1 MTAKLLRL
9 VGVAYLVIVAV
20 VAAMGRS
27 SEIVVAITAAMG
39 LAVVGFT
46 TADIRRRGAVS
57 QPAPELSRPR
67 CAHTGAIPVESV
79 LGEVVAH
86 LCPACGEQLPEVWPP
101 PVSPLASVFGGVT
114 MAEAQAALT
123 EFMRQIGRPP
133 VILPPADPDPLP
145 AGQGCAICGGEP
157 AVYSDAAGHWR
168 PVCGACSDGPECTCN
183 AATGGSPC
191 TSPRCIRL
199 DLPVRHWTG
208 RGYVT
213 GTLTWRQAASQGYSE
228 QDIGL
233 GRVPL
238 APAGE
243 TVPED
248 GDVAEIAWVSEH
260 GTVCWCSY
268 CGGRAGVHGPEAVA
282 LYRAECE
289 AALKRIEAGASATI
303 YTSGSVITAAG
314 GGAGGYSSTSSTCHP
329 HGPGEPCSPSRLG
342 YPGDRAQWKP

>member
-1 MTAKLLRL
+1 MNAKFLRL
-9 VGVAYLVIVAV
+9 CRAVQCVSLAAIVAGMV
-20 VAAMGRS
+20 LHGPIFLGVFGAGLLSLTILAL
-27 SEIVVAITAAMG
+27 TAR
-39 LAVVGFT
+39 
-46 TADIRRRGAVS
+46 I
-57 QPAPELSRPR
+57 R
-67 CAHTGAIPVESV
+67 CAGASGRQRKQAARPGPDYAAIVRMEREV
-79 LGEVVAH
+79 FGEAFEH
-86 LCPACGEQLPEVWPP
+86 AGAPAA
-101 PVSPLASVFGGVT
+101 SPLASVLGGVS

-123 EFMRQIGRPP
+123 EFMRKIGQPP

-157 AVYSDAAGHWR
+157 AVYSDAAGSWR
-168 PVCGACSDGPECTCN
+168 PICGACSDGPECICN

-248 GDVAEIAWVSEH
+248 GDVAEIAWVSER

-282 LYRAECE
+282 LYRAECD